1 MGLPQ
6 VSPNLTDEITTSLST
21 FVSIPPRFG
30 GISSCDL
37 DGLPEGS
44 LNDRTA
50 SDFPCSIS
58 DFQRKTSLDSSKG
71 MDGLVK
77 CKSTTEVVNL
87 EGMNLQSKEKMS
99 SLNPKVRVVGFEFS
113 QAGSSSNRVEKMGS
127 DGTPSSGGHGTFDN
141 VNDPN
146 VVQVRKRLHSP
157 LNGMLRKQFHGDL
170 LDLSGC
176 ESRMDSFGPIMRH
189 SLFAPQDHKKANIG
203 SADCHEAP
211 ILPNFSCENGFT
223 SGFLTDGPV
232 LENKEALTYF
242 LQTSSIGVQSNCDQT
257 KARTYSGA
265 VGSSPN
271 KVHSPPLSLSPLGP
285 KWADR
290 MVNEGVYRDTSKE
303 FESDF
308 LFLRNFEN
316 SACGNAT
323 ELPSTPKVG
332 WRTVNSCENTD
343 ILHDESDLFTPLAP
357 ESPRPRCLNFVKN
370 LSVIPVRRSLVGS
383 FEESLISGR
392 FSSGKVSKRID
403 GFLAV
408 LNITGGSFSPP
419 SQKLPFGVTS
429 VDGES
434 SLLYYASIDLAGS
447 LSTNKGR
454 GPKLK
459 RSLSNDDSRAA
470 KSRLRIPLKG
480 RIQLVI
486 SNPELTPLHTFFC
499 NYDLSDM
506 PAGTKTFMRQR
517 ATLGYPSSGSNK
529 LKGGIV
535 ARDLEHD
542 PTAAPMPNGSK
553 HIEDNDKCYVN
564 NVDQPSKSQS
574 IKEKN
579 LVFLSTEDSLRQL
592 NGCECRNS
600 DKDRCCQRNILHA
613 TSTKPSSRSSPR
625 ASSGALRYA
634 LHLRFLCPSSRK
646 HSKSMQRCI
655 SDPFSVPN
663 NNNLD
668 SEVERRFY
676 LYNDLRIVFPQRHSD
691 SDEGKLQVE
700 HHFPADPKYFEIG
713 SS

>member
-6 VSPNLTDEITTSLST
+6 VSTDATDETTTSLST
-21 FVSIPPRFG
+21 FVSLPPRFG
-30 GISSCDL
+30 CISSCDL
-37 DGLPEGS
+37 DGLHEGS

-50 SDFPCSIS
+50 SDFPCSSIS
-58 DFQRKTSLDSSKG
+58 DFQRKTSLDGSKG

-77 CKSTTEVVNL
+77 CKSTTELVNL
-87 EGMNLQSKEKMS
+87 EGLKLQSKDKMS
-99 SLNPKVRVVGFEFS
+99 WLNPKVRVVGFEFS
-113 QAGSSSNRVEKMGS
+113 QAGSSNRAEKMGS
-127 DGTPSSGGHGTFDN
+127 DGTHSSVGDGIDN

-146 VVQVRKRLHSP
+146 GAQVRKRLHSP

-176 ESRMDSFGPIMRH
+176 ESWRDSFDPIRRR
-189 SLFAPQDHKKANIG
+189 SLFALQDCKKANIG
-203 SADCHEAP
+203 SAGCHEPP
-211 ILPNFSCENGFT
+211 IWPIFRCENGFT
-223 SGFLTDGPV
+223 SGFFTDGPV
-232 LENKEALTYF
+232 LENKEPLTYF
-242 LQTSSIGVQSNCDQT
+242 LQSSSVAVQSNYDQT

-265 VGSSPN
+265 IGTSP
-271 KVHSPPLSLSPLGP
+271 KKLHSPPLSLSPLGP

-290 MVNEGVYRDTSKE
+290 MINEGVCRDISKE

-308 LFLRNFEN
+308 LVLRNLEN
-316 SACGNAT
+316 SVSGKAT
-323 ELPSTPKVG
+323 ELPSTPKG
-332 WRTVNSCENTD
+332 GCGATNSCENTD
-343 ILHDESDLFTPLAP
+343 LLHDESDLFTPLGP
-357 ESPRPRCLNFVKN
+357 ESPRPRCIKFVKN
-370 LSVIPVRRSLVGS
+370 LRVIPVSRSLVGS
-383 FEESLISGR
+383 FEESLLSGR

-408 LNITGGSFSPP
+408 LNVTGGSFSPP

-429 VDGES
+429 VDGDS

-447 LSTNKGR
+447 LSTNEGR
-454 GPKLK
+454 GLKLK

-470 KSRLRIPLKG
+470 KSRLRIPMKG

-517 ATLGYPSSGSNK
+517 AILGYPSSGSNK
-529 LKGGIV
+529 LKDGIEGC
-535 ARDLEHD
+535 DLEHD
-542 PTAAPMPNGSK
+542 PTAAPAPNGSK
-553 HIEDNDKCYVN
+553 HVEDNDKCYVN
-564 NVDQPSKSQS
+564 NVGQPSNSQS

-579 LVFLSTEDSLRQL
+579 LVFLSTKDSLRQL
-592 NGCECRNS
+592 NGCERRN
-600 DKDRCCQRNILHA
+600 KCGQGNTLHA
-613 TSTKPSSRSSPR
+613 TSRKPSSHSSPR

-655 SDPFSVPN
+655 SDPFSVPIC
-663 NNNLD
+663 NNLD

-691 SDEGKLQVE
+691 SDEGKLQVQ
-700 HHFPADPKYFEIG
+700 HHFPADPKYFEVG

>member
-6 VSPNLTDEITTSLST
+6 VSPDLTNETTTSFST
-21 FVSIPPRFG
+21 FVSVPPRFR

-37 DGLPEGS
+37 DGLHEGS

-50 SDFPCSIS
+50 SDFPCSSIS
-58 DFQRKTSLDSSKG
+58 DFQRKTSLDGSKG

-87 EGMNLQSKEKMS
+87 EGLKLQSMDKMS
-99 SLNPKVRVVGFEFS
+99 WINPKVRVVGFEFS
-113 QAGSSSNRVEKMGS
+113 QAGSSSNRAEKMGS
-127 DGTPSSGGHGTFDN
+127 DGTPCSSCDVTFDN

-146 VVQVRKRLHSP
+146 GAQVRKRLHSP

-176 ESRMDSFGPIMRH
+176 ESRRDSFDPIRRH
-189 SLFAPQDHKKANIG
+189 SVFASQDCKKANSG
-203 SADCHEAP
+203 SADCLEAP
-211 ILPNFSCENGFT
+211 IWPIFRCENGFT
-223 SGFLTDGPV
+223 SGFFTDGPV
-232 LENKEALTYF
+232 LENKEPLTHF
-242 LQTSSIGVQSNCDQT
+242 LQSSSVGVQSKCDQT
-257 KARTYSGA
+257 KARTYSRPIGT
-265 VGSSPN
+265 SPK

-290 MVNEGVYRDTSKE
+290 MINGGVCRDMSKE
-303 FESDF
+303 FDNDF
-308 LFLRNFEN
+308 LVLRHFED
-316 SACGNAT
+316 AVCGNAT
-323 ELPSTPKVG
+323 ELPSTPEG
-332 WRTVNSCENTD
+332 GCRTIQTCENTD
-343 ILHDESDLFTPLAP
+343 ILHDESDLFTPLGP
-357 ESPRPRCLNFVKN
+357 ESPRPRCIKFVKN
-370 LSVIPVRRSLVGS
+370 LSVIPLRRSLVGS
-383 FEESLISGR
+383 FEESLLSGR

-408 LNITGGSFSPP
+408 LNVTGGSFSPP

-429 VDGES
+429 VDGDC

-447 LSTNKGR
+447 LLTNKGR

-470 KSRLRIPLKG
+470 KSHLRIPMKG

-506 PAGTKTFMRQR
+506 PAGTKTFIRQR

-529 LKGGIV
+529 LKDRMEG
-535 ARDLEHD
+535 RDSELY
-542 PTAAPMPNGSK
+542 PTAAAVPNGSK
-553 HIEDNDKCYVN
+553 HMKDNDKCYVN

-579 LVFLSTEDSLRQL
+579 LAFLSTEDSLRQL
-592 NGCECRNS
+592 NGCECRNF
-600 DKDRCCQRNILHA
+600 DKDKFGQGNTL
-613 TSTKPSSRSSPR
+613 TSTKPSSHSSPR
-625 ASSGALRYA
+625 ASSGTLRYA
-634 LHLRFLCPSSRK
+634 LHLRFLCTSSRK

-663 NNNLD
+663 CNNLD